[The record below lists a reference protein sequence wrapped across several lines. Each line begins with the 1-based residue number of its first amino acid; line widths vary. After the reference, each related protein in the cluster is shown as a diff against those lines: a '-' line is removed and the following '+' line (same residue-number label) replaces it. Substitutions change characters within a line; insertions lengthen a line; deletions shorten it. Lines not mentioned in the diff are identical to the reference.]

1 MSGIQSVPEKNH
13 YMKILGAKQV
23 VIIYCNIII
32 QNYLPQKL
40 SKPFKNLELS
50 VKSLVRAERESRQIN
65 RFGIGEDLN
74 RELTP
79 YEMRSMQVMF
89 LK

>member
-23 VIIYCNIII
+23 IIIYCNIII
-32 QNYLPQKL
+32 QLPYKL

>member
-13 YMKILGAKQV
+13 CMKILGAKQV
-23 VIIYCNIII
+23 IIIYCNIII
-32 QNYLPQKL
+32 QLPYKL
-40 SKPFKNLELS
+40 LKPFKNLELS

-89 LK
+89 SK

>member
-23 VIIYCNIII
+23 IIIYCNIII
-32 QNYLPQKL
+32 QLPYKL
-40 SKPFKNLELS
+40 LKPFKNLELS